1 MADLYPSHG
10 LVAWVDLS
18 TYCNAGCPQCHRT
31 DPNGLGK
38 ADWLPLIQWSLEE
51 FQEMFPEDVL
61 HLYDWFEFCGTW
73 GDPVM
78 NKDIFEICEYILHN
92 TTNTQVQINTN
103 GSIRDADWWWRF
115 GVMGKGRLHVWFD
128 IDGIDQEMHSKYRQ
142 KTDFEKL
149 KENIESY
156 TSTGAQAHFM
166 TVVFMHNEDYLFEIE
181 DLARSLGITG
191 LHYFTKSN
199 RFHEGD
205 AFRFLREDGT
215 PDVLFESTIDDHPYI
230 QA

>member
-1 MADLYPSHG
+1 
-10 LVAWVDLS
+10 
-18 TYCNAGCPQCHRT
+18 
-31 DPNGLGK
+31 
-38 ADWLPLIQWSLEE
+38 
-51 FQEMFPEDVL
+51 
-61 HLYDWFEFCGTW
+61 
-73 GDPVM
+73 
-78 NKDIFEICEYILHN
+78 
-92 TTNTQVQINTN
+92 
-103 GSIRDADWWWRF
+103 
-115 GVMGKGRLHVWFD
+115 
-128 IDGIDQEMHSKYRQ
+128 
-142 KTDFEKL
+142 
-149 KENIESY
+149 
-156 TSTGAQAHFM
+156 M